1 MLLKNAREPGASGS
15 ERALPCLRPLSS
27 LCPQQLGWW
36 HSQWGVSYL
45 YSACGTLI
53 PSRHTQ
59 NSVLPALQVSLSPDE
74 LTHKMN
80 HDTRYVPTPGVVPF
94 LALENDLDL
103 LRPAWRPPARAEA
116 DLPGCA
122 SSGTANLRCIVF
134 TSPVLPAPWGFI
146 FLKSFLYFLKLYR
159 EVWG

>member
-103 LRPAWRPPARAEA
+103 LRPPGGHQPGQRPTSPAVPR
-116 DLPGCA
+116 
-122 SSGTANLRCIVF
+122 
-134 TSPVLPAPWGFI
+134 PVLPTSAVSSSPLLSSLPLGD
-146 FLKSFLYFLKLYR
+146 LYF
-159 EVWG
+159 